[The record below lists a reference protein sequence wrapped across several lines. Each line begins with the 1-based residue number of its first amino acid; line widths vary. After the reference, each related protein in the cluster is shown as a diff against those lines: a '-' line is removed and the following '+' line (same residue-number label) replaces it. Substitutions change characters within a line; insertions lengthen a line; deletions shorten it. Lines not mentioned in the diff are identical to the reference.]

1 MQIGELAKRSGINH
15 SRIRFYESIG
25 LLKSVSRRSNGYR
38 SYPPE
43 AVLLLDLIASA
54 QKAGFS
60 LDEIKALIP
69 PDLQTWEHEA
79 LIGALK
85 RKVSEI
91 EALQARLARSKS
103 HLIGLIREIES
114 KPDGLDCSENA
125 SRLIARMQGGMR
137 RQQDSAPEADTVR
150 KRKSPRLQK
159 RQPASAATRKF
170 P

>member
-1 MQIGELAKRSGINH
+1 MQIGELAKRSGITH

-43 AVLLLDLIASA
+43 ALLLLDLIASA

-60 LDEIKALIP
+60 LDEIKSLIP
-69 PDLQTWEHEA
+69 PDLQNWEHDA

-85 RKVSEI
+85 RKISEI
-91 EALQARLARSKS
+91 EALQARLARSKF
-103 HLIGLIREIES
+103 HLMGLIREIEAKS
-114 KPDGLDCSENA
+114 EGLDCSENA
-125 SRLIARMQGGMR
+125 SRLIARMQGDKR
-137 RQQDSAPEADTVR
+137 SQQDLAPKADMVTKR
-150 KRKSPRLQK
+150 KRPRLQL
-159 RQPASAATRKF
+159 RQPASAATKKF